1 MQCRLKR
8 GELAESKVEEAD
20 LYLIKLNKSLSA
32 KSQRLFLGN
41 EMLAFQEQ
49 IKNAK
54 ILKDKFV
61 RELSSL
67 SSIES
72 SRRNV
77 FLQKE
82 ADFKSLDRYKERK
95 AGEHLAYELKKERKR
110 AGGYYQFA
118 FCFQSSSSLDY
129 HENITHLNRLS
140 GYHTLCFQC
149 SCDAAFE
156 L

>member
-1 MQCRLKR
+1 M
-8 GELAESKVEEAD
+8 V
-20 LYLIKLNKSLSA
+20 
-32 KSQRLFLGN
+32 
-41 EMLAFQEQ
+41 AFQEQ

-72 SRRNV
+72 SRRKV

-95 AGEHLAYELKKERKR
+95 AGEHLAYELKKEEKEQEDIISSRFVFNR
-110 AGGYYQFA
+110 A
-118 FCFQSSSSLDY
+118 
-129 HENITHLNRLS
+129 HP
-140 GYHTLCFQC
+140 
-149 SCDAAFE
+149 
-156 L
+156 

>member
-1 MQCRLKR
+1 MRSFTFRLETLLRLRKNARDRALAEYAMSIEKR
-8 GELAESKVEEAD
+8 ELAESKVEEAD
-20 LYLIKLNKSLSA
+20 LYLFKLNKNLSA

-95 AGEHLAYELKKERKR
+95 AGEHLAYELKKEEKEQEDIISSRFVFNR
-110 AGGYYQFA
+110 A
-118 FCFQSSSSLDY
+118 
-129 HENITHLNRLS
+129 HP
-140 GYHTLCFQC
+140 
-149 SCDAAFE
+149 
-156 L
+156 